1 VPILEKIQQHKLRT
15 AIENRASLRIH
26 FFVLEHALIMMGKKY
41 TAIFFALIAVLL
53 IPSTGF
59 PKKARTTHKKVA
71 GNNRAAKEPSK
82 PSQASIAT
90 GAYVVQSGDSLYSI
104 AKVHNT
110 TSKALQKLNKLSKS
124 RIKAGQTI
132 KVPVSLNAASSNKS
146 TNTAKVSLKSDINKQ
161 EETAQDPRA
170 EVQPASIQKAE
181 TANKKAV
188 RETIL
193 QDYKVRRGDSLFK
206 IAKSFHITS
215 KALKA
220 ANNFKSNRLKL
231 GQIINIPVE
240 KVYQAEKPNTA
251 KSQAKLAASQ
261 ASFRAAKPEPD
272 SNTNELPLRE
282 RLAEAGF
289 QMLGIRYRFS
299 GNSEKTGL
307 DCSALVKNLFS
318 KFDIHLPRSSR
329 EQFKEGEK
337 VDRDNLKVGDLVFFS
352 SGGKTPTH
360 VGVYIG
366 NNKFLHAARKAKQV
380 IVSDLNKLWYETR
393 YLGARRIMNLWWEEP
408 EAAPS
413 DEDATQDQ

>member
-1 VPILEKIQQHKLRT
+1 MKGR
-15 AIENRASLRIH
+15 
-26 FFVLEHALIMMGKKY
+26 KY

-71 GNNRAAKEPSK
+71 QNNRITKELSQ
-82 PSQASIAT
+82 PSQDSLAAGT
-90 GAYVVQSGDSLYSI
+90 YVVQSGDSLYKI
-104 AKVHNT
+104 AKACKT
-110 TSKALQKLNKLSKS
+110 TPKALQALNKMSKN
-124 RIKAGQTI
+124 RLKVGQTI
-132 KVPVSLNAASSNKS
+132 KIPVQLNVASSNKS
-146 TNTAKVSLKSDINKQ
+146 PNTSKVSLKSNIKKQ
-161 EETAQDPRA
+161 EATEQDSSA
-170 EVQPASIQKAE
+170 EVQPQSIQKAE
-181 TANKKAV
+181 RTNGKAV
-188 RETIL
+188 RETTF
-193 QDYKVRRGDSLFK
+193 QDYKVRPGDSLFR

-220 ANNFKSNRLKL
+220 ANKFKNNRLQP
-231 GQIINIPVE
+231 GQIINIPVD
-240 KVYQAEKPNTA
+240 KIYQAEKPNSA

-261 ASFRAAKPEPD
+261 ASFRAVQPAPD
-272 SNTNELPLRE
+272 SNAKDLPLRE
-282 RLAEAGF
+282 RLTEAGF

-337 VDRDNLKVGDLVFFS
+337 IDRDNLQAGDLVFFS

-360 VGVYIG
+360 VGIYLG

-380 IVSDLNKLWYETR
+380 IVSDLNKFWYETR

-408 EAAPS
+408 EVPS
-413 DEDATQDQ
+413 DSNTNTQEK